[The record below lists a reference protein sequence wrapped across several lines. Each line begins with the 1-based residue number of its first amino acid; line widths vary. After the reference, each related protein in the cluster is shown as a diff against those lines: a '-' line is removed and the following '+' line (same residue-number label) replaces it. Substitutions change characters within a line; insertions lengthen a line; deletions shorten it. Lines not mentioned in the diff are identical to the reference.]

1 MRPRGWAWSLS
12 IGLAIDAVL
21 AVLAVTLFTILW
33 ESA

>member
-1 MRPRGWAWSLS
+1 MRPRGWTWSLS

-21 AVLAVTLFTILW
+21 AVTLFTILW